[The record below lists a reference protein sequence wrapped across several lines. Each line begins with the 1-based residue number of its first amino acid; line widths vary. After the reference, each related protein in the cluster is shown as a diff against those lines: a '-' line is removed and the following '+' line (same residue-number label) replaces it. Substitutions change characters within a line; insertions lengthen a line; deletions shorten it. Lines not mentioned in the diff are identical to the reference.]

1 MLAAAA
7 DQDDDGDAAGVA
19 RMIAADHEASV
30 EVGRSVRA
38 RSGLD
43 PRGGVTQWRFVRP
56 GTQLGASSLAAA
68 AATAKFRFVRR
79 PNVAHVINLIVVRR
93 LASL

>member
-30 EVGRSVRA
+30 EVGRSVRE
-38 RSGLD
+38 RD
-43 PRGGVTQWRFVRP
+43 PG
-56 GTQLGASSLAAA
+56 
-68 AATAKFRFVRR
+68 
-79 PNVAHVINLIVVRR
+79 
-93 LASL
+93 